1 MFVFKGINR
10 TSENPQKTNFRELWK
25 GEVRRIPIPRTR
37 VNRTLR
43 PGLGASIVY
52 GWWMNL
58 ETWMRW
64 ARRLSA
70 QTYALYL
77 AYRHPRTPWYAK
89 VFAALIVGYVFSP
102 IDPIPDF
109 IPVVGL
115 LDEMVVV
122 PIGVLLAAKM
132 IPPEVFEECRE
143 KAREVAEGEK
153 PVSRVAAVVIVAV
166 WVLCVAL
173 AVYLALRVF

>member
-1 MFVFKGINR
+1 MNL
-10 TSENPQKTNFRELWK
+10 ELWK
-25 GEVRRIPIPRTR
+25 
-37 VNRTLR
+37 L
-43 PGLGASIVY
+43 
-52 GWWMNL
+52 
-58 ETWMRW
+58 W
-64 ARRLSA
+64 ARQLTA

-89 VFAALIVGYVFSP
+89 VFAALVVGYVFSP

-122 PIGVLLAAKM
+122 PIGVLLAAK
-132 IPPEVFEECRE
+132 ITPPDVFEECKE

-153 PVSRVAAVVIVAV
+153 PMSRIAAVVIVAV
-166 WVLCVAL
+166 WLLCVAL
-173 AVYLALRVF
+173 AVFLALRVF

>member
-1 MFVFKGINR
+1 
-10 TSENPQKTNFRELWK
+10 
-25 GEVRRIPIPRTR
+25 
-37 VNRTLR
+37 
-43 PGLGASIVY
+43 
-52 GWWMNL
+52 MNL
-58 ETWMRW
+58 EMWKQR

-89 VFAALIVGYVFSP
+89 AFAALIVGYVFSP

-109 IPVVGL
+109 IPGVEL
-115 LDEMVVV
+115 LDELVVV

-132 IPPEVFEECRE
+132 ILPDVFEECRE
-143 KAREVAEGEK
+143 KAREVAAGEK
-153 PVSRVAAVVIVAV
+153 PVSRIAVVVIVAV

-173 AVYLALRVF
+173 AVFLALRVF

>member
-1 MFVFKGINR
+1 M
-10 TSENPQKTNFRELWK
+10 NPKTWK
-25 GEVRRIPIPRTR
+25 
-37 VNRTLR
+37 
-43 PGLGASIVY
+43 
-52 GWWMNL
+52 
-58 ETWMRW
+58 RW
-64 ARRLSA
+64 ARQLSA
-70 QTYALYL
+70 QTYAIYL
-77 AYRHPRTPWYAK
+77 AYQHPKTPWYAK

-109 IPVVGL
+109 IPLVGL

-132 IPPEVFEECRE
+132 IPPDVMQECQE
-143 KAREVAEGEK
+143 KARQRAEGEK

-173 AVYLALRVF
+173 AVILALRVF

>member
-1 MFVFKGINR
+1 M
-10 TSENPQKTNFRELWK
+10 WK
-25 GEVRRIPIPRTR
+25 QR
-37 VNRTLR
+37 
-43 PGLGASIVY
+43 
-52 GWWMNL
+52 
-58 ETWMRW
+58 
-64 ARRLSA
+64 ARQLTA

-89 VFAALIVGYVFSP
+89 VFAALVVGYVFSP

-109 IPVVGL
+109 IPGVGL

-132 IPPEVFEECRE
+132 TPPDVFEECKE

-153 PVSRVAAVVIVAV
+153 PMSRIAAVVIVAV
-166 WVLCVAL
+166 WLLCVAL
-173 AVYLALRVF
+173 AVFLALRVF

>member
-1 MFVFKGINR
+1 
-10 TSENPQKTNFRELWK
+10 
-25 GEVRRIPIPRTR
+25 
-37 VNRTLR
+37 
-43 PGLGASIVY
+43 
-52 GWWMNL
+52 MNL
-58 ETWMRW
+58 EAWKQR
-64 ARRLSA
+64 ARQLSA

-89 VFAALIVGYVFSP
+89 VLAALVVGYVFSP

-122 PIGVLLAAKM
+122 PIGVLIAAKM
-132 IPPEVFEECRE
+132 IPREVMEECQE

-153 PVSRVAAVVIVAV
+153 PVSRVAAVVVVAV
-166 WVLCVAL
+166 WLLCVAL
-173 AVYLALRVF
+173 AVFLAMRLF

>member
-1 MFVFKGINR
+1 M
-10 TSENPQKTNFRELWK
+10 WK
-25 GEVRRIPIPRTR
+25 
-37 VNRTLR
+37 L
-43 PGLGASIVY
+43 
-52 GWWMNL
+52 
-58 ETWMRW
+58 W
-64 ARRLSA
+64 ARQLTA

-89 VFAALIVGYVFSP
+89 VFAALVVGYVFSP

-132 IPPEVFEECRE
+132 TPPDVFEECKE

-153 PVSRVAAVVIVAV
+153 PVSRIAAVVIVAV
-166 WVLCVAL
+166 WLLCVAL
-173 AVYLALRVF
+173 AVFLALRVF

>member
-1 MFVFKGINR
+1 VNSNDRVRLATIACICRKVRGMNW
-10 TSENPQKTNFRELWK
+10 QAWK
-25 GEVRRIPIPRTR
+25 RR
-37 VNRTLR
+37 
-43 PGLGASIVY
+43 
-52 GWWMNL
+52 
-58 ETWMRW
+58 

-70 QTYALYL
+70 HTYTLYL

-109 IPVVGL
+109 IPGIGL

-122 PIGVLLAAKM
+122 PIGILIAAKM
-132 IPPEVFEECRE
+132 IPPEVFAECRQ

-153 PVSRVAAVVIVAV
+153 PVSRAAGVIVVAF
-166 WVLCVAL
+166 WVVCVAL